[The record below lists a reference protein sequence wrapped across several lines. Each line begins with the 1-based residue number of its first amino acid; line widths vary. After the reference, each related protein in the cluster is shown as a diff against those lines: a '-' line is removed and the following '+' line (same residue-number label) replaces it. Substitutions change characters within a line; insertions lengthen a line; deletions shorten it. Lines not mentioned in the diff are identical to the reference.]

1 MRLAL
6 LPRVAMVLGHDR
18 RGAGQHDCGALATGA
33 HDHLAGP
40 AAFDA
45 AQPQSVCVKETKLDH
60 LERME
65 KRDRIRFQREE
76 ERLLWNQI
84 AGIVLLLL
92 LVVLWV
98 MEHR

>member
-1 MRLAL
+1 
-6 LPRVAMVLGHDR
+6 
-18 RGAGQHDCGALATGA
+18 
-33 HDHLAGP
+33 
-40 AAFDA
+40 
-45 AQPQSVCVKETKLDH
+45 
-60 LERME
+60 ME